1 MANID
6 KVSEA
11 VAEWG
16 FNVASAIL
24 PNVTISPNSTIG
36 MIMQSVLHINPLNY
50 SVWNELGFLV
60 QPMLK
65 TVITPTLNRYL
76 SGMTDEQVKD
86 MAMQFADAF
95 VEQART
101 KGSVNLFGL
110 DVGPKSFEGLKTIL
124 TAKLGQSR

>member
-1 MANID
+1 
-6 KVSEA
+6 
-11 VAEWG
+11 
-16 FNVASAIL
+16 
-24 PNVTISPNSTIG
+24 
-36 MIMQSVLHINPLNY
+36 MQSVLHINPLNY

-110 DVGPKSFEGLKTIL
+110 DVGPKSFEGLKAIL
-124 TAKLGQSR
+124 TAKLGQS

>member
-110 DVGPKSFEGLKTIL
+110 DVGPRSFEGLKAIL
-124 TAKLGQSR
+124 TAKLGQS

>member
-110 DVGPKSFEGLKTIL
+110 DVGPKSFEGLKAIL
-124 TAKLGQSR
+124 TAKLGQS

>member
-1 MANID
+1 MTNID

-110 DVGPKSFEGLKTIL
+110 DVGPKSFEGLKAIL
-124 TAKLGQSR
+124 TAKLGQS